1 MENLKNQNGSIPIS
15 FNFFA
20 SDLVQKLLSTGDNV
34 DVSAEK
40 ALKRSDNLR
49 KYVKYEIFLDAL
61 CLTFYMTCLFGK
73 PPLEVQ

>member
-1 MENLKNQNGSIPIS
+1 MFGVLT
-15 FNFFA
+15 

-49 KYVKYEIFLDAL
+49 KYVKYEVFLDAL
-61 CLTFYMTCLFGK
+61 CLTVYMTCLFGK